1 MNILESSWFPSLLAF
16 ASVSLA
22 TYVVVDFFSYVS
34 VRYRDRYLQEAST
47 ELDDILIQMPAGRI
61 LDLSLALS
69 AIALLITVLLTMTLG
84 DATSWKGG
92 LMLGLLAAGAVFPVP
107 RFLLRFL
114 RKRRL
119 RKFNEQLEDVLMS
132 MSSSL
137 KAGFSINQAID
148 EIASMNRP
156 PISVEFRLLSQE
168 CRLGVPLT
176 QALENMNRRLGSEDF
191 ELVATAI
198 ITARQTGGELTA
210 TLERLAALIRER
222 LRITGKI
229 HAMTAMGR
237 LQAYLISSMPFLLI
251 IGIFQVAPSLFDGVF
266 DSFIGYGMI
275 AVVVVLDVL
284 GFIVIRKITA
294 IDI

>member
-1 MNILESSWFPSLLAF
+1 MNILGSSWFPSLLAF
-16 ASVSLA
+16 VSVALA
-22 TYVVVDFFSYVS
+22 TYVVVDFCSYVS
-34 VRYRDRYLQEAST
+34 LRYRDRYLQEAST

-69 AIALLITVLLTMTLG
+69 AITILVTVLLTVTLG
-84 DATSWKGG
+84 SSASWRGG
-92 LMLGLLAAGAVFPVP
+92 LMLGLMAGGAVFPLP
-107 RFLLRFL
+107 RTALRIL

-210 TLERLAALIRER
+210 TLERLAGLIRER
-222 LRITGKI
+222 MRITGKI

-237 LQAYLISSMPFLLI
+237 LQAYMISAMPFLLI
-251 IGIFQVAPSLFDGVF
+251 FGIFQVAPSLFDGVF
-266 DSFIGYGMI
+266 DTFIGYAMVG
-275 AVVVVLDVL
+275 VVVVLDVI
-284 GFIVIRKITA
+284 GFLVIRKITT